1 MNFSPYPAPT
11 CNQKLQEASDENPD
25 DLQWEGVYCYMI
37 GDTTDS
43 VDTEGIISIS
53 SASAYVPVMNNN
65 NNVTVIEH
73 LESYF
78 EYFDYHDIRGDISK
92 PNYIYYGIY
101 FPYLLWRSVTSFC

>member
-1 MNFSPYPAPT
+1 
-11 CNQKLQEASDENPD
+11 
-25 DLQWEGVYCYMI
+25 MI

-43 VDTEGIISIS
+43 VGTEGIFSIG

-78 EYFDYHDIRGDISK
+78 EYFDYHDIRGDILK
-92 PNYIYYGIY
+92 PNYIYYGIFTPIY
-101 FPYLLWRSVTSFC
+101 FGGWSLAFSR